1 MSESLSSPPIEL
13 LGVRIETGVD
23 TVSIE
28 RIQRLVTDGPTG
40 FVDRVFTA
48 DEQSY
53 CDDTRYP
60 AEHYAARWCVKE
72 AVRKLVDDSSG
83 VVLRDVATRRTETG
97 APRLVVL
104 DTARQAVT
112 ETFGVPPSADAV
124 DTSVSLTH
132 DRESDTATA
141 VVTVAVGGGG
151 WS

>member
-1 MSESLSSPPIEL
+1 VSESLSSPVVDSS
-13 LGVRIETGVD
+13 GVTVETGVD
-23 TVSIE
+23 VVSID
-28 RIQRLVTDGPTG
+28 RIRRLVTDGPTG

-72 AVRKLVDDSSG
+72 TVRKLVDASSG
-83 VVLRDVATRRTETG
+83 VSLRDVATRRTETG

-132 DRESDTATA
+132 DRKTDTATA

-151 WS
+151 SS